1 MINTQELNILTSLVK
16 EKYISHII
24 IDFKNQIE
32 NEEKK
37 LFNNILEKKYF
48 IEIYINE
55 KIYKRNFLQKIKRKK
70 SFNKFLC
77 MSLMIFQIGFF
88 TFIIYSNA
96 PMLLAFIPFNTL
108 ILTVIK
114 LNLLNNEISEINSR
128 IKSTYII

>member
-77 MSLMIFQIGFF
+77 ISLMIFQIGFF